1 MFYLNVQKISH
12 STVDKNPR
20 EEEPDVCR
28 PQNEE
33 VNWISRSMEHGEGT
47 QLRYMQ
53 ERGCVP

>member
-1 MFYLNVQKISH
+1 MYKKISH
-12 STVDKNPR
+12 STADKNPR

-33 VNWISRSMEHGEGT
+33 VNWISRSVEHGEGT